1 RWWRASMASKG
12 GSDPWPPPREGRQGG
27 SGGRP
32 FSWARSYREGSGAPE
47 AGRLG
52 GELVEASRRGSEEGG
67 QARDVVRRR
76 LEALLLEEPVHE
88 LEVED
93 HPRGKER
100 ERLLFPRVEVVPA
113 VRDLAAEDAAP
124 RRGCRRRRQ
133 DVRTDEGPRLAV
145 RRARREGDRGGLRDV
160 ADVHARE
167 ADVAEGLRV
176 DVIPEHGVF
185 VPGVVLEEVVRP
197 EDRERDS
204 GGLER
209 RFDRQL
215 RPEVR
220 EVGRLVHAVDGEVDD
235 FLHTGHP
242 HAVHGHE
249 ALVTLGR
256 A

>member
-52 GELVEASRRGSEEGG
+52 GELVEASRRVSEEGG

-100 ERLLFPRVEVVPA
+100 ERLLFPRVAVVTSGPTRFPVSPFAAPA
-113 VRDLAAEDAAP
+113 VRAIAAASAMS
-124 RRGCRRRRQ
+124 
-133 DVRTDEGPRLAV
+133 RTST
-145 RRARREGDRGGLRDV
+145 
-160 ADVHARE
+160 
-167 ADVAEGLRV
+167 
-176 DVIPEHGVF
+176 
-185 VPGVVLEEVVRP
+185 
-197 EDRERDS
+197 RERPTS
-204 GGLER
+204 PKGCG
-209 RFDRQL
+209 
-215 RPEVR
+215 
-220 EVGRLVHAVDGEVDD
+220 
-235 FLHTGHP
+235 
-242 HAVHGHE
+242 
-249 ALVTLGR
+249 
-256 A
+256 